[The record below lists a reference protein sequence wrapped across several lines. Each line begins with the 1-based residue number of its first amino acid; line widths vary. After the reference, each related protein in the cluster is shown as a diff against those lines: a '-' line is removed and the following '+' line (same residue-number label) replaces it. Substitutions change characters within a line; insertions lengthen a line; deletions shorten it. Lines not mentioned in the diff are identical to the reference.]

1 MFEKARLKL
10 TAWYLLIIML
20 VSFLFSLFIFQVA
33 DRELQRIDRRQQVL
47 RDRYRIEIFRSGF
60 TEEFNFPVEV
70 GELRDRII
78 LMLVLVDG
86 VILLISGG
94 AGYFLAGKTLKPIKD
109 MVTEQNRFISDASH
123 EFRTPLTSLKSAME
137 VHLRDKKLT
146 LVQARTL
153 ITDNINEVNKLQKLS
168 DRLLHLTQYQNPDPQ
183 IYYQKLN
190 LKKSVSEALAKVKY
204 LADKG
209 NIKLQNLSKS
219 IEIMGNR
226 DKLVDLFVI
235 LLDNAIKY
243 SPSEKT
249 VSIKSEKKDNMALIT
264 VIDNGLGIDKKDIP
278 FIFDRFYRADNS
290 RSKKTADGYG
300 LGLSIA
306 KKIVEL
312 HNGKISV
319 NSTRGKGSAFKVCI
333 PVKYAGKI

>member
-1 MFEKARLKL
+1 MFEKTRLKL
-10 TAWYLLIIML
+10 TAWYLLIIMA
-20 VSFLFSLFIFQVA
+20 VSFLFSLVIYRVA
-33 DRELQRIDRRQQVL
+33 DLELKRIGRRQHLFSERL
-47 RDRYRIEIFRSGF
+47 RTEFFKPPLPKSMMM
-60 TEEFNFPVEV
+60 EEFNLPVDV
-70 GELRDRII
+70 NDVRKRII
-78 LMLVLVDG
+78 LTLIIVNSG
-86 VILLISGG
+86 ILLVAGLS
-94 AGYFLAGKTLKPIKD
+94 GYFFAGRTLAPIKD
-109 MVTEQNRFISDASH
+109 MVDEQNRFISDASH

-146 LVQARTL
+146 LIQARTL

-168 DRLLHLTQYQNPDPQ
+168 DRLLHLTQYKNPDTK
-183 IYYQKLN
+183 IYFQKLN

-249 VSIKSEKKDNMALIT
+249 VSIKTEKKDNMALIT

-290 RSKKTADGYG
+290 RSKKTADG
-300 LGLSIA
+300 
-306 KKIVEL
+306 
-312 HNGKISV
+312 
-319 NSTRGKGSAFKVCI
+319 
-333 PVKYAGKI
+333 